1 MQGMMMNFNLGIS
14 AIMRHALQVAA
25 NTEIVSLVA
34 DGRIH
39 RYTYAQAFARVGR
52 LANALDALD
61 CPPHARIGT
70 LAWND
75 HRHFEL
81 HYAAPCS
88 GRVCH
93 TINPK
98 LFPEQIGYIIDHAQ
112 DDVLFIDPQFIPLVE
127 SLHSQLGSVRH
138 FIALCDASE
147 LPVSS
152 LPNLLSYEAL
162 LAAAAEDH
170 VWPEIDE
177 RQACGLCYTSGT
189 TGNPKGVLT
198 SHRSTVLHGMAQNMA
213 DNVGLRAIDVVMPM
227 VPMFHVSA
235 WGMPYNAVMVGA
247 KLVLPG
253 PGVGD
258 AAAMVRLINDEDVTF
273 SLAVPTLWA
282 NISQYLQ
289 THDLQV
295 PSLQRAV
302 TGGAACPLALIE
314 AMAGHGVALEN
325 GWGMTEISPMGSYN
339 RHQPWYDGL
348 DDAARGPQLLKS
360 GRSLFG
366 VEMRIVDEAGQR
378 LAHDGQAS
386 GVLQV
391 RGPWVRNGY
400 YGQDSTNDWFDTGD
414 VATIDG
420 QGYMQ
425 ITDRIKDVIK
435 SGGEWICSVE
445 IENAVMAHP
454 QVAEAAVVGVAH
466 PRWSERPLLVVVPRQ
481 ADNPPSH
488 AELLAFLEGKVPKWW
503 LPDAS
508 EVLDHLP
515 HTATGK
521 VSKKTLRERYSD
533 YAWPQLLR

>member
-1 MQGMMMNFNLGIS
+1 MQGMMMNFDLGIG

-25 NTEIVSLVA
+25 DTEIVSLFA
-34 DGRIH
+34 DGRVH
-39 RYTYAQAFARVGR
+39 RYTYAEAFARVAR

-61 CPPHARIGT
+61 CPPDARVGT

-81 HYAAPCS
+81 HYAAPCT

-98 LFPEQIGYIIDHAQ
+98 LFPEQIGYIIRHAQ
-112 DDVLFIDPQFIPLVE
+112 DDVLFIDPQFIPLIE
-127 SLHSQLGSVRH
+127 GLQHNLPSVRH
-138 FIALCDASE
+138 YIALCSAEE
-147 LPVSS
+147 LPASS

-162 LAAAAEDH
+162 LADAAADH
-170 VWPEIDE
+170 AWPAIDE

-189 TGNPKGVLT
+189 TGDPKGVLT

-213 DNVGLRAIDVVMPM
+213 DNVGLRAVDVVMPM
-227 VPMFHVSA
+227 VPMFHVNA

-253 PGVGD
+253 PAVGD
-258 AAAMVRLINDEDVTF
+258 AAAMVRLINQEGVTF
-273 SLAVPTLWA
+273 SLAVPTLWS

-289 THDLQV
+289 AHAAATPTLR
-295 PSLQRAV
+295 RAV
-302 TGGAACPLALIE
+302 SGGAACPLALIE
-314 AMAGHGVALEN
+314 ALGRHGVALEN
-325 GWGMTEISPMGSYN
+325 GWGMTEMSPMGSYN
-339 RHQPWYDGL
+339 RHQPWYAEL
-348 DDAARGPQLLKS
+348 PAADRAAQLLKS

-378 LAHDGQAS
+378 LPHDGQAA
-386 GVLQV
+386 GALQV
-391 RGPWVRNGY
+391 RGPWVRSGY
-400 YGQDSTNDWFDTGD
+400 YGQDTGEDWFDTGD
-414 VATIDG
+414 VATLDAS
-420 QGYMQ
+420 GYLL

-435 SGGEWICSVE
+435 SGGEWIGSVE

-454 QVAEAAVVGVAH
+454 EVAEAAVIGVAH
-466 PRWSERPLLVVVPRQ
+466 PRWSERPLLVIVPRV
-481 ADNPPSH
+481 AGAAPSH
-488 AELLAFLEGKVPKWW
+488 AQLLAFLEGKLPKWW

-508 EVLDHLP
+508 EVLAELP

-521 VSKKTLRERYSD
+521 VSKKILRERYAT
-533 YAWPQLLR
+533 YAWP